1 MQFALRLV
9 RKTME
14 LALRKGEI
22 PELPSMIPTELSSI
36 RTGIYIAAFERL
48 GRKPRGRVGSYL
60 PTKLSLAEEIIH
72 QTVRLLETF
81 PFEKEDLPH
90 LLYELRM
97 TKSPSLLADLGELKA
112 DAGLLVRTSKG
123 KTGVSLPSPRAV
135 TPDERFREACRH
147 GEINL
152 HTDDTRLYTFAVE
165 TITED
170 ARSS

>member
-1 MQFALRLV
+1 MQFAIRLV

-14 LALRKGEI
+14 SALRKGEI
-22 PELPSMIPTELSSI
+22 PPLPSMVPHELAGI

-81 PFEKEDLPH
+81 PFQKEDLPH
-90 LLYELRM
+90 LMYELRL
-97 TKSPSLLADLGELKA
+97 TKSPALLADLSELKP
-112 DAGLLVRTSKG
+112 DSGLLVRTSQG
-123 KTGVSLPSPRAV
+123 KTGVALPSAREQ
-135 TPDERFREACRH
+135 TPSDRFREACTH
-147 GEINL
+147 GAIDPKTE
-152 HTDDTRLYTFAVE
+152 DTRLYTFAVE

-170 ARSS
+170 AP